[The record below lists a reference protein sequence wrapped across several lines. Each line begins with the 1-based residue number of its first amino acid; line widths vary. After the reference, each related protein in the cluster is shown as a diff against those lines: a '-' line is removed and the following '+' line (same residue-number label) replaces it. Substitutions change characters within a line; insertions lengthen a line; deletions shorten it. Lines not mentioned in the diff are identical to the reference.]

1 MLYNIFMFK
10 DLWMLTKICPCSLPS
25 PMEFC
30 NMDAELN
37 ILPQIQGDPYVLPS
51 IISRALNF

>member
-1 MLYNIFMFK
+1 MFK